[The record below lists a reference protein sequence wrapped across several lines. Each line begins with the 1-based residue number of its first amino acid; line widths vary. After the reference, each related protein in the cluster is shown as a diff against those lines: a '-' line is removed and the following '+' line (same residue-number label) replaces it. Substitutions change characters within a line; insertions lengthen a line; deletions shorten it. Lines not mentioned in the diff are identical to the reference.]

1 MLQTYSKPARVLAP
15 ANESIAFED
24 AQSGARVAFL
34 TTVAIFALTYLVFSI
49 SPIGSLSDS
58 MYSLALSESILHDHS
73 AHLDQYQFPQPIAVV
88 QNSTPPIDDPSF
100 PLTYQLGNLHGHIV
114 YLYPNGGSILSLPF
128 VAFMNASG
136 LRVAPG
142 HKYSLVN
149 EMTIQRALAALLMA
163 IVTCLVF
170 RTSMLLLTAAPSMI
184 IALGFAFG
192 TQVWSA
198 GTRVLW
204 SNTWLIALGALAAYH
219 VMAVELGRRPPNPV
233 LFATILAWMYFVRP
247 TGAISIMCGAVY
259 VFACHRS
266 SFLRFA
272 MTGAVWL
279 VGFIGYWWMTFGEL
293 LPGYYRSRFTFAHFA
308 TGLYANLLSPA
319 RGLFIY
325 VPMLGFV
332 VYLVIAYRRSLPLRR
347 VAILSAAIATTQLIA
362 VAAYPCWWGGYCF
375 GARLMMDS
383 LPWLVVLAILG
394 CRAAMVAHGS
404 FLGRRELAAAL
415 ALLALSVAIN
425 GRGAFAIKTEQWS
438 TVVDVDKHPERVFDW
453 SYPQFAAG
461 LVSPPDYVVENIRR
475 IKHASAMAAAHV
487 K

>member
-1 MLQTYSKPARVLAP
+1 MQTYSKAAP
-15 ANESIAFED
+15 ALTAAKDGISFED
-24 AQSGARVAFL
+24 AESVDRVAFL
-34 TTVAIFALTYLVFSI
+34 TTVAIFILTYLVFSI

-73 AHLDQYQFPQPIAVV
+73 AHLDQYQFPQPVAVI
-88 QNSTPPIDDPSF
+88 QTSSPPMGDPSF

-114 YLYPNGGSILSLPF
+114 YVFPNGGSILSLPF
-128 VAFMNASG
+128 VAFMNATG
-136 LRVAPG
+136 FRVAPG
-142 HKYSLVN
+142 HKYSLAN

-170 RTSMLLLTAAPSMI
+170 RTSLLLLTTAPSMI

-192 TQVWSA
+192 TQVWST
-198 GTRVLW
+198 GTRALW
-204 SNTWLIALGALAAYH
+204 SHTWLIFLGALAAYH
-219 VMAVELGRRPPNPV
+219 IMAVELGRQTPRPM

-247 TGAISIMCGAVY
+247 TGAISIACCAVY

-266 SFLRFA
+266 SFIRFA
-272 MTGAVWL
+272 ITGAVWL

-293 LPGYYRSRFTFAHFA
+293 IPGYYRSRFTLDHFA

-319 RGLFIY
+319 RGLFTY
-325 VPMLGFV
+325 VPILGFV
-332 VYLVIAYRRSLPLRR
+332 LYLVVAYRRSLPLRR
-347 VAILSAAIATTQLIA
+347 VAILSITIATIQLIA
-362 VAAYPCWWGGYCF
+362 AAAYPCWWGGFNY
-375 GARLMMDS
+375 GARLTMDS
-383 LPWLVVLAILG
+383 LPWFVVLAILG
-394 CRAAMVAHGS
+394 CRAATVAPGS
-404 FLGRRELAAAL
+404 FLSRRELAAAL

-438 TVVDVDKHPERVFDW
+438 TVVDVNKHPERVFDW

-461 LVSPPDYVVENIRR
+461 LVSPPDYVIENIRR
-475 IKHASAMAAAHV
+475 IKRASAAAAPQL